1 MCFDE
6 RNTDR
11 RARPLLMPASLIL
24 RRTDPVRRAVR
35 SLSLGMAQAR
45 LLLLPFLAEDVL
57 AGVLHALALVRF
69 RTAEA
74 ADLGRDLAD
83 LLLVD
88 AGDDD
93 LGRLR
98 RRDRDALRD
107 RIVDVVRIAELQ
119 VELLALNRRA
129 ITDTVDL
136 EPLFEALGHAVD
148 QVADERAR
156 GAPLR
161 QSALGL
167 LTRLDLDRSLV
178 HRHRD
183 VVVQRE
189 LKSAFRALH
198 LDGLAFHVG
207 GGAGRDGDGF
217 FADTRHQNPVQM
229 ISPPTLASRASWSAM
244 TPFGGDRMAMPRPL
258 LTRGSALPEA

>member
-1 MCFDE
+1 MCYDE

-35 SLSLGMAQAR
+35 SLSLVMAQAL

-74 ADLGRDLAD
+74 ADLGRHLSD

-98 RRDRDALRD
+98 RRDRNALRE
-107 RIVDVVRIAELQ
+107 RIVDVVRVAELQ

-129 ITDTVDL
+129 LTDAVDL
-136 EPLFEALGHAVD
+136 ELLFEALGHAID
-148 QVADERAR
+148 QV
-156 GAPLR
+156 
-161 QSALGL
+161 
-167 LTRLDLDRSLV
+167 V
-178 HRHRD
+178 H
-183 VVVQRE
+183 
-189 LKSAFRALH
+189 LCS
-198 LDGLAFHVG
+198 
-207 GGAGRDGDGF
+207 
-217 FADTRHQNPVQM
+217 
-229 ISPPTLASRASWSAM
+229 
-244 TPFGGDRMAMPRPL
+244 
-258 LTRGSALPEA
+258 